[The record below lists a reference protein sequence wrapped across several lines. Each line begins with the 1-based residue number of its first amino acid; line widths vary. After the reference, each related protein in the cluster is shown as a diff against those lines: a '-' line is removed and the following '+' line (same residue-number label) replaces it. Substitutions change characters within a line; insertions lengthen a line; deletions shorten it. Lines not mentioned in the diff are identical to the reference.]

1 MEFKKI
7 HLYGSDI
14 EDYEVLSALIQDAAI
29 PTSEMKFDKVEK
41 QFFLVC
47 SRFSWESRLQN
58 KGNKRIVTGICF
70 DNVIEVKKKNFPS
83 FNSENI
89 LNFLTLKKV
98 TGFIELIFSNN
109 ILLKLVG
116 NNISFRIDDLN
127 KEWPTI
133 FSPNHKKLDDEL

>member
-14 EDYEVLSALIQDAAI
+14 EDYEVLSSLIQDAAI
-29 PTSEMKFDKVEK
+29 PTSEMKFDKLEK
-41 QFFLVC
+41 QFFIVC
-47 SRFSWESRLQN
+47 SRFSWENRLQN
-58 KGNKRIVTGICF
+58 KGNKRIVSGICF

-109 ILLKLVG
+109 VLIKLEG

-133 FSPNHKKLDDEL
+133 FSPSHKKLDDE

>member
-14 EDYEVLSALIQDAAI
+14 EDYEVLSSLIQDAAI

-58 KGNKRIVTGICF
+58 KGNKRIVSGICF

-89 LNFLTLKKV
+89 LNFLTFKKM
-98 TGFIELIFSNN
+98 TDFIELIFSNN
-109 ILLKLVG
+109 ILIKLVG

-133 FSPNHKKLDDEL
+133 FSPNHNKLDDE

>member
-1 MEFKKI
+1 MELKKI

-14 EDYEVLSALIQDAAI
+14 EDYEVLSSLIQDAVI
-29 PTSEMKFDKVEK
+29 PTSEMKFDKVDQ

-58 KGNKRIVTGICF
+58 KGNKRIVSGICF

-89 LNFLTLKKV
+89 LNFLTLKKER
-98 TGFIELIFSNN
+98 GFIELIFSNN
-109 ILLKLVG
+109 ILIKLVG
-116 NNISFRIDDLN
+116 SNISFRIDDLN

-133 FSPNHKKLDDEL
+133 FSPNHN

>member
-14 EDYEVLSALIQDAAI
+14 EDYQVLSALIQDAAI

-58 KGNKRIVTGICF
+58 KGNKRIVSGICF

-83 FNSENI
+83 FNLENI
-89 LNFLTLKKV
+89 LNFLTLKKER
-98 TGFIELIFSNN
+98 GFIELIFSNN
-109 ILLKLVG
+109 ILIKLVG
-116 NNISFRIDDLN
+116 TNISFRIDDLN

-133 FSPNHKKLDDEL
+133 FSPNHKN

>member
-14 EDYEVLSALIQDAAI
+14 EDYEVLSSLIQDAAI
-29 PTSEMKFDKVEK
+29 PISEMKFDKVEK

-58 KGNKRIVTGICF
+58 KGNKRVVSGICF

-98 TGFIELIFSNN
+98 RGFIELIFSNN
-109 ILLKLVG
+109 ILIKLVG

-133 FSPNHKKLDDEL
+133 FSPNHN

>member
-14 EDYEVLSALIQDAAI
+14 EDYEVLSSLIQDAAI
-29 PTSEMKFDKVEK
+29 PISEMKFDKVEK

-47 SRFSWESRLQN
+47 SRFSWESKLQN
-58 KGNKRIVTGICF
+58 KGNKRIVSGICF

-98 TGFIELIFSNN
+98 TGFIELVFSNN
-109 ILLKLVG
+109 ILIKLEG

-133 FSPNHKKLDDEL
+133 FSPNHKN

>member
-1 MEFKKI
+1 MELKKI

-14 EDYEVLSALIQDAAI
+14 EDYEVLSSLIQDAAF

-47 SRFSWESRLQN
+47 SRFSWESSLQN
-58 KGNKRIVTGICF
+58 KGNKRIVSGICF

-83 FNSENI
+83 FNSENF
-89 LNFLTLKKV
+89 LNFLTLKKM
-98 TGFIELIFSNN
+98 TGFIELIFSKN
-109 ILLKLVG
+109 ILIKLEG

-133 FSPNHKKLDDEL
+133 FSPNHN

>member
-14 EDYEVLSALIQDAAI
+14 EDYEVLSSLIQDAAI
-29 PTSEMKFDKVEK
+29 PTSEMKFDKVER

-58 KGNKRIVTGICF
+58 KGNKRIVSGICF

-98 TGFIELIFSNN
+98 KGFIELVFSNN
-109 ILLKLVG
+109 ILIKLVG
-116 NNISFRIDDLN
+116 DNISFRIDDLN

-133 FSPNHKKLDDEL
+133 FSPNHN

>member
-14 EDYEVLSALIQDAAI
+14 EDYEVLSSLIQDAAI
-29 PTSEMKFDKVEK
+29 PTSEMKFDKIEK
-41 QFFLVC
+41 KFFLVC
-47 SRFSWESRLQN
+47 SRFSWESKLQN

-70 DNVIEVKKKNFPS
+70 DNVIRVKKKNFPS
-83 FNSENI
+83 FDSENI

-98 TGFIELIFSNN
+98 SGFIELIFSNN
-109 ILLKLVG
+109 ILIKLVG

-133 FSPNHKKLDDEL
+133 FSPNHN

>member
-1 MEFKKI
+1 MELKKI

-14 EDYEVLSALIQDAAI
+14 EDYEVLSSLIQDAAI
-29 PTSEMKFDKVEK
+29 PTSEMKFDKVK
-41 QFFLVC
+41 RQFFLVC

-58 KGNKRIVTGICF
+58 KGNKRIVSGICF

-98 TGFIELIFSNN
+98 KGFIELIFSNN
-109 ILLKLVG
+109 ILIKLEG

-133 FSPNHKKLDDEL
+133 FSPNHKIR

>member
-14 EDYEVLSALIQDAAI
+14 EDYEVLSSLIQDAAI
-29 PTSEMKFDKVEK
+29 PISEMKFDKVEK

-47 SRFSWESRLQN
+47 SRFSWESKLQHG
-58 KGNKRIVTGICF
+58 GNKRIVSGICF

-89 LNFLTLKKV
+89 LNFLTLKKER
-98 TGFIELIFSNN
+98 GFIELIFSNN
-109 ILLKLVG
+109 ILIKLVG

-133 FSPNHKKLDDEL
+133 FSPNHKKLDNA

>member
-1 MEFKKI
+1 MVFKKI
-7 HLYGSDI
+7 HLYGSDK
-14 EDYEVLSALIQDAAI
+14 EDYEVLSSLIQDAAI
-29 PTSEMKFDKVEK
+29 PTSEMKFDKVEN

-47 SRFSWESRLQN
+47 SRFSWESMLQN
-58 KGNKRIVTGICF
+58 KVNKRILSGICF

-89 LNFLTLKKV
+89 LNFLTLKKE
-98 TGFIELIFSNN
+98 TGFIELIFSKN
-109 ILLKLVG
+109 ILIKLEG

-133 FSPNHKKLDDEL
+133 FSPNHN

>member
-29 PTSEMKFDKVEK
+29 PTSEIKFDKVEK

-47 SRFSWESRLQN
+47 SRFSWESKLQN
-58 KGNKRIVTGICF
+58 KGNKRILSGICF

-98 TGFIELIFSNN
+98 RGFIELIFSNN
-109 ILLKLVG
+109 ILIKLVG

-133 FSPNHKKLDDEL
+133 FSPNHKN

>member
-14 EDYEVLSALIQDAAI
+14 EDYEVLSSLIQDAAI
-29 PTSEMKFDKVEK
+29 PISEMKFDKVDN

-47 SRFSWESRLQN
+47 SRFSCESMLQN
-58 KGNKRIVTGICF
+58 KGNKRILSGICF

-89 LNFLTLKKV
+89 LNFLTLKKE
-98 TGFIELIFSNN
+98 TGFIELIFSKN
-109 ILLKLVG
+109 ILIKLEG

-133 FSPNHKKLDDEL
+133 FSPNHKKLDDE

>member
-14 EDYEVLSALIQDAAI
+14 EDYEVLSSLIQDAAI
-29 PTSEMKFDKVEK
+29 PTSEMKFDKVEM

-47 SRFSWESRLQN
+47 SRFSWESSLQN
-58 KGNKRIVTGICF
+58 KGNKRIVSGICF

-83 FNSENI
+83 FNSVNI
-89 LNFLTLKKV
+89 LNFLTLKKM

-109 ILLKLVG
+109 ILIKLVG

-133 FSPNHKKLDDEL
+133 FSPNHKIR

>member
-14 EDYEVLSALIQDAAI
+14 EDYEVLSSLIQDAAI

-58 KGNKRIVTGICF
+58 KGNKRIVSGICF

-89 LNFLTLKKV
+89 LNFLTLKKER
-98 TGFIELIFSNN
+98 GFIELIFSNN
-109 ILLKLVG
+109 ILIKLVG

-133 FSPNHKKLDDEL
+133 FSPYHKKLDDE

>member
-58 KGNKRIVTGICF
+58 KGNKRILSGICF

-83 FNSENI
+83 FNSVNI
-89 LNFLTLKKV
+89 LNFLALKKV

-109 ILLKLVG
+109 ILIKLVG

-133 FSPNHKKLDDEL
+133 FSPNHKN

>member
-14 EDYEVLSALIQDAAI
+14 EDYEVLSSLIQDAAI
-29 PTSEMKFDKVEK
+29 PTSEMNFDKVEK

-47 SRFSWESRLQN
+47 SRFAWESKLQN
-58 KGNKRIVTGICF
+58 KDNKRIVSGICF

-83 FNSENI
+83 FDSENI

-98 TGFIELIFSNN
+98 KGFIELIFSNN
-109 ILLKLVG
+109 ILIKLVG
-116 NNISFRIDDLN
+116 DNISFRIDDLN

-133 FSPNHKKLDDEL
+133 FSPNHKKLDDE

>member
-58 KGNKRIVTGICF
+58 KGNKRIVSGICF

-89 LNFLTLKKV
+89 LNFLTLKKE
-98 TGFIELIFSNN
+98 TDFIELIFSNN
-109 ILLKLVG
+109 ILIKLVG

-133 FSPNHKKLDDEL
+133 FSPNHKN

>member
-14 EDYEVLSALIQDAAI
+14 EDYEVLSSLIQDAAI
-29 PTSEMKFDKVEK
+29 STSEMKFDKVEK

-47 SRFSWESRLQN
+47 SRFSWESKLQN
-58 KGNKRIVTGICF
+58 KGNKRIVSGICF

-89 LNFLTLKKV
+89 LNFLTLKKM

-109 ILLKLVG
+109 ILIKLVG

-133 FSPNHKKLDDEL
+133 FSPNHKKLDDE

>member
-1 MEFKKI
+1 MELKKI

-14 EDYEVLSALIQDAAI
+14 EDYEVLSSLIQDAAF
-29 PTSEMKFDKVEK
+29 PTSEMKFDKIEK
-41 QFFLVC
+41 KFFLVC
-47 SRFSWESRLQN
+47 SRFSWESRLQH
-58 KGNKRIVTGICF
+58 GDNKRIVSGICF

-89 LNFLTLKKV
+89 LNFLTLKKER
-98 TGFIELIFSNN
+98 GFIELIFSNN
-109 ILLKLVG
+109 ILIKLVG

-133 FSPNHKKLDDEL
+133 FSPNH

>member
-58 KGNKRIVTGICF
+58 KGDKRIVSGICF

-109 ILLKLVG
+109 ILIKLVG

-133 FSPNHKKLDDEL
+133 FSPNHKN

>member
-14 EDYEVLSALIQDAAI
+14 EDYEVLSSLIQDAAI

-58 KGNKRIVTGICF
+58 KGNKRIVSGICF

-109 ILLKLVG
+109 ILIKLVG

-133 FSPNHKKLDDEL
+133 FSPNHKN

>member
-58 KGNKRIVTGICF
+58 KGNKRIVSGICF

-89 LNFLTLKKV
+89 LNFLTLKKKR
-98 TGFIELIFSNN
+98 GFIELIFSNN
-109 ILLKLVG
+109 ILIKLVG

-133 FSPNHKKLDDEL
+133 FSPNHKN

>member
-1 MEFKKI
+1 MKSKKI

-14 EDYEVLSALIQDAAI
+14 EDYEVLSSLIQDAAI
-29 PTSEMKFDKVEK
+29 PTSEMKFDKVER

-47 SRFSWESRLQN
+47 SRFSWESKLQN
-58 KGNKRIVTGICF
+58 KGNKRIVSGICF

-98 TGFIELIFSNN
+98 TGFIELIFSKN
-109 ILLKLVG
+109 ILIKLEG

-133 FSPNHKKLDDEL
+133 FSPNHN

>member
-14 EDYEVLSALIQDAAI
+14 EDYEVLSSLIQDAAI
-29 PTSEMKFDKVEK
+29 PTSEMKFDKVER

-47 SRFSWESRLQN
+47 SRFSWESKLQN
-58 KGNKRIVTGICF
+58 KGNKRILSGICF

-98 TGFIELIFSNN
+98 TGFIELVFSNN
-109 ILLKLVG
+109 ILIKLEG

-133 FSPNHKKLDDEL
+133 FSPNHN

>member
-14 EDYEVLSALIQDAAI
+14 EDYEVLSSLIQDAAI
-29 PTSEMKFDKVEK
+29 PTSEMKFDKVDQ

-47 SRFSWESRLQN
+47 SRFAWESKLQN
-58 KGNKRIVTGICF
+58 KGNKRIVSGICF

-83 FNSENI
+83 FHSENI
-89 LNFLTLKKV
+89 LNFLTLKKMS
-98 TGFIELIFSNN
+98 GFVELMFSNN
-109 ILLKLVG
+109 IFLKLEG

-133 FSPNHKKLDDEL
+133 FSPNHKKSDYE

>member
-14 EDYEVLSALIQDAAI
+14 EDYEVLSSLIQDAAI
-29 PTSEMKFDKVEK
+29 PTSEMMFDKVEK

-58 KGNKRIVTGICF
+58 KGNKRIVSGICF

-83 FNSENI
+83 FNSVNI
-89 LNFLTLKKV
+89 LNFLTLKKM

-109 ILLKLVG
+109 ILIKLVG

-133 FSPNHKKLDDEL
+133 FSPNHKKLDDE

>member
-47 SRFSWESRLQN
+47 SRFSWENRLQN
-58 KGNKRIVTGICF
+58 KGNKRIVSGICF

-98 TGFIELIFSNN
+98 RGFIELIFSNN
-109 ILLKLVG
+109 ILIKLVG

-133 FSPNHKKLDDEL
+133 FSPNH

>member
-14 EDYEVLSALIQDAAI
+14 EDYEVLSSLIQDAAI

-58 KGNKRIVTGICF
+58 KGNKRIVSGICF

-98 TGFIELIFSNN
+98 TGFIELVFSNN
-109 ILLKLVG
+109 ILIKLVG
-116 NNISFRIDDLN
+116 DNISFRIDDLN

-133 FSPNHKKLDDEL
+133 FSPNHN

>member
-14 EDYEVLSALIQDAAI
+14 EDYEVLSSLVQDAAI

-47 SRFSWESRLQN
+47 SRFAWESRLQN
-58 KGNKRIVTGICF
+58 KGNKRIVSGICF

-83 FNSENI
+83 FNSVSI

-98 TGFIELIFSNN
+98 KGFIELIFSNN
-109 ILLKLVG
+109 ILIKLVG

-133 FSPNHKKLDDEL
+133 FSPNHKN

>member
-14 EDYEVLSALIQDAAI
+14 EDYEVLSSLIQDAAI
-29 PTSEMKFDKVEK
+29 PTSEMKFDKIEK

-58 KGNKRIVTGICF
+58 KGNKRIVSGICF

-98 TGFIELIFSNN
+98 TDFIELIFSNN
-109 ILLKLVG
+109 ILIKLIG

-133 FSPNHKKLDDEL
+133 FSPNHKKLDDE

>member
-7 HLYGSDI
+7 HLYGSDV
-14 EDYEVLSALIQDAAI
+14 EDYEVLSSLIQDAAI
-29 PTSEMKFDKVEK
+29 PTSEMKFDKIEK
-41 QFFLVC
+41 KFFLVC
-47 SRFSWESRLQN
+47 SRFSWESKLQN
-58 KGNKRIVTGICF
+58 KGNKRIVSGICF

-109 ILLKLVG
+109 ILIKLVG

-133 FSPNHKKLDDEL
+133 FSPNHN

>member
-14 EDYEVLSALIQDAAI
+14 EDYEVLSSLIQDAAI
-29 PTSEMKFDKVEK
+29 PTSEMKFDKLEK
-41 QFFLVC
+41 QFFIVC
-47 SRFSWESRLQN
+47 SRFSWENRLQN
-58 KGNKRIVTGICF
+58 KGNKRIVSGICF

-109 ILLKLVG
+109 ILIKLEG

-133 FSPNHKKLDDEL
+133 FSPNHKN

>member
-58 KGNKRIVTGICF
+58 KGNKRIVSGICF

-98 TGFIELIFSNN
+98 RGFIELIFSNN
-109 ILLKLVG
+109 ILIKLVG

-133 FSPNHKKLDDEL
+133 FSPNHKN

>member
-58 KGNKRIVTGICF
+58 KGNKRIVSGICF

-109 ILLKLVG
+109 ILIKLVG

-133 FSPNHKKLDDEL
+133 FSPNHKN

>member
-58 KGNKRIVTGICF
+58 KGNKRIVSGICF

-89 LNFLTLKKV
+89 LNFLTLKKER
-98 TGFIELIFSNN
+98 GFIELIFSNN
-109 ILLKLVG
+109 ILIKLVG
-116 NNISFRIDDLN
+116 KNISFRIDDLN

-133 FSPNHKKLDDEL
+133 FSPNHKN